1 MTTARQFLANKS
13 NSGQST
19 GPKSLAGK
27 ARSSANARRHGV
39 STPFDTTAEA
49 VIAFARTLF
58 PELVFEFGLTG
69 PDARQAAA
77 LRFAAAEMR
86 IERIRL
92 RQSEIDL
99 RIHRVVMSQEVAD
112 SAKERGLKAVYDK
125 IGLSDQPD
133 RKVVDAVLG
142 KLKITGDLTLLDP
155 LTQGLREKKLLA
167 RYRKEA
173 EAERRSALDALS
185 QSADLSTPND
195 EGLVSTAV
203 QKIET
208 QVSKR

>member
-19 GPKSLAGK
+19 GPKTLAGK
-27 ARSSANARRHGV
+27 ERSSANARRHGV
-39 STPFDTTAEA
+39 SSPFDSKAPA

-58 PELVFEFGLTG
+58 PELAFEFGLTG

-86 IERIRL
+86 IERIRV
-92 RQSEIDL
+92 RQSENDL
-99 RIHRVVMSQEVAD
+99 RIHRVVMSRKVAD
-112 SAKERGLKAVYDK
+112 TAKSRGLEAVFDK
-125 IGLSDQPD
+125 IGLTDHPD
-133 RKVVDAVLG
+133 PKVVSAVLG

-185 QSADLSTPND
+185 KSAEVSTLSG
-195 EGLVSTAV
+195 EGLVNIAV
-203 QKIET
+203 QEKGKST
-208 QVSKR
+208 GKA